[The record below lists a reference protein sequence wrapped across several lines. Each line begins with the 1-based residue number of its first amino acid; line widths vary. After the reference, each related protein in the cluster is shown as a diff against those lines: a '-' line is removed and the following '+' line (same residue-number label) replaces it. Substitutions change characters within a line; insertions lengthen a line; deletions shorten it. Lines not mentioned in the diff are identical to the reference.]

1 MDYNFEATQLGNTKY
16 RWLFGDGDSS
26 AIAKPNHTY
35 TDLLTMHTVCLKV
48 TNVANCVSES
58 CKQITT
64 AAIATPKPSGFT
76 IYPNPNN
83 GSFTIELTNPEKDA
97 DIEVFDM
104 IGNRINTIEISKTK
118 SLYNVCLTVSK
129 GVYLVR
135 VKNGESFINQK
146 VLINN

>member
-1 MDYNFEATQLGNTKY
+1 MGNTKY

-76 IYPNPNN
+76 LYPNPNN

-97 DIEVFDM
+97 AIEVYDLLGKLVKKVERVGKVTLLDLDVESG
-104 IGNRINTIEISKTK
+104 I
-118 SLYNVCLTVSK
+118 
-129 GVYLVR
+129 YLVK
-135 VKNGESFINQK
+135 VKNGDISWNQK
-146 VLINN
+146 VFVLFITNAN